1 MCMGGNKAVVTESPA
16 NALATSNQAMSNREQ
31 SYMDN
36 VQKYYN
42 PEVVA
47 IDPNKL
53 TADTV
58 QYNKVRDIYDRAG
71 QGDQNYKMR
80 ETTRGQIQQDL
91 EGLDPVLQR
100 QMMKAGVA
108 DSFMAGNTNSA
119 GGIDRGNSI
128 AANVLGRN
136 YLAYRQGVQDQSMKF
151 MGANPSDRALPSGME
166 MAGIDTI
173 NKQNYADARN
183 NKMKTISDL
192 AMWNM
197 NNQNNRNQQELGALQ
212 QWGANNASNRNN
224 VSGANQA
231 AKGQMIG
238 TGAAAIGTVALI
250 AL

>member
-1 MCMGGNKAVVTESPA
+1 MKGNSAVTTASPA
-16 NALATSNQAMSNREQ
+16 EALATSNASMNAREQ
-31 SYMDN
+31 AYMDN
-36 VQKYYN
+36 IQKYYN

-47 IDPNKL
+47 VDPNKL
-53 TADTV
+53 TADTI
-58 QYNKVRDIYDRAG
+58 QYNKIRDINDRAG
-71 QGDQNYKMR
+71 LGDQNYKLR

-91 EGLDPVLQR
+91 DGIDPVLQR

-119 GGIDRGNSI
+119 GGIDRGSSI

-136 YLAYRQGVQDQSMKF
+136 YLQYRQGVQDQSMKF
-151 MGANPSDRALPSGME
+151 MNMNPSDRALPSGME

-183 NKMKTISDL
+183 SKAKSISDM
-192 AMWNM
+192 AMWSM

-212 QWGANNASNRNN
+212 QWGADQASNRNN
-224 VSGANQA
+224 VAGANQA

-238 TGAAAIGTVALI
+238 TGVAALGTVALI
-250 AL
+250 A